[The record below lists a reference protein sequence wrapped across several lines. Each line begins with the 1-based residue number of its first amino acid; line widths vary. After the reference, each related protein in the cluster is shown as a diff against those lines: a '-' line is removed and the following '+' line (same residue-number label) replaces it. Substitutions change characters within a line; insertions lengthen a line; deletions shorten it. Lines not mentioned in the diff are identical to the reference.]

1 MAVPLF
7 VVVFVLVPLAVVTR
21 RNRRSRVIGRST
33 VEGRSHAGH
42 NSAAVGWMVHTAV
55 RWRYLTLALFT
66 GLGAVSLVAATKVE
80 SAFKV
85 SDFFSA
91 ETDFITGLDR
101 LDHYYGDTIGGPAYI
116 YVEGDL
122 TDPSTIEAME
132 ATIIGLGESDASF
145 ARDLDGQL
153 IVLPNAVEVVR
164 ATMSIPGA
172 AANASAHTGVA
183 IADEDGDGLPDNSEA
198 VRAVYESGRA
208 IGVVAGDGTVVFTPE
223 QVETFVYLDE
233 SAQATKLEV
242 LVTTFTDDAII
253 LDARD
258 VLEEEATRLAGE
270 LGPVVKI
277 VSVSG
282 DVIASQDSLAA
293 FTDAMMVSLPI
304 ALILTVVIVGLVLR
318 SARYSAVT
326 ILPILLVVFGVWGY
340 MWLRGFTINV
350 VTATIAAIAVGVG
363 IDFCTHFS
371 VRFREELTTGF
382 DRMAAVRR
390 AGEGTGSALA
400 VSAFTSIVGF
410 GVMTAAPAPIFAS
423 FGELM
428 AVMIALSALVALL
441 VLPCLLV
448 VVTPAKTT
456 IDAGSPG
463 DDVDLHTEPQ
473 TSMPIEGPPI
483 VVMVES

>member
-1 MAVPLF
+1 
-7 VVVFVLVPLAVVTR
+7 
-21 RNRRSRVIGRST
+21 
-33 VEGRSHAGH
+33 
-42 NSAAVGWMVHTAV
+42 
-55 RWRYLTLALFT
+55 
-66 GLGAVSLVAATKVE
+66 
-80 SAFKV
+80 
-85 SDFFSA
+85 
-91 ETDFITGLDR
+91 
-101 LDHYYGDTIGGPAYI
+101 
-116 YVEGDL
+116 
-122 TDPSTIEAME
+122 
-132 ATIIGLGESDASF
+132 
-145 ARDLDGQL
+145 
-153 IVLPNAVEVVR
+153 
-164 ATMSIPGA
+164 
-172 AANASAHTGVA
+172 
-183 IADEDGDGLPDNSEA
+183 
-198 VRAVYESGRA
+198 
-208 IGVVAGDGTVVFTPE
+208 
-223 QVETFVYLDE
+223 
-233 SAQATKLEV
+233 
-242 LVTTFTDDAII
+242 
-253 LDARD
+253 
-258 VLEEEATRLAGE
+258 EEATRLAGE

-318 SARYSAVT
+318 SVRYSTVT

-371 VRFREELTTGF
+371 VRFREELTAGF
-382 DRMAAVRR
+382 DRMTAVRR